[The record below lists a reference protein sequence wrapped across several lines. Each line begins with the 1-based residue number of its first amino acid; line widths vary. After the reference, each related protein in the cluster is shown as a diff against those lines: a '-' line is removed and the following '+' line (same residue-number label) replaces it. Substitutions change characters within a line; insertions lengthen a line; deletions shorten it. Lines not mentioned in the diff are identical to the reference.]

1 MCLLYTHWRQRK
13 IALLLPVSE
22 ASKQASNK
30 RKPTDCTRDGKQLGT
45 KQSGYRRLGSCRGIS
60 LLRSG
65 DESLETPM
73 GVRGAVGA
81 SRRVEAMWMLFVLTW
96 TGGFGWVLGAEED
109 VCEQS
114 KLFYGLF

>member
-1 MCLLYTHWRQRK
+1 MMIYLQARCASIYRHWQQRK

-65 DESLETPM
+65 DESLETPH
-73 GVRGAVGA
+73 GRSWCCGC
-81 SRRVEAMWMLFVLTW
+81 VEARGGDVDAVCSYMD
-96 TGGFGWVLGAEED
+96 GGFWLG
-109 VCEQS
+109 S
-114 KLFYGLF
+114 WS